1 MARVSQVTLILDAI
15 QHGDSKAADEL
26 LPLIYEELRRLA
38 THKMARE
45 APGQTLQ
52 PTALVHEAWLRL
64 VGDGDPG
71 WQNRAHFFAAA
82 AEAMRRILVDRAR
95 RKHALR
101 HGGSRARVEMD
112 ETALEAPADDEKV
125 LQVHDALEVLAAE
138 DSQKAEIVKLRFF
151 GGLSHEEIARERKD
165 CPPSLGGGQGAA
177 LPAHQGG
184 AMNHPVTC
192 NMKDNP
198 ISDRQQMRSFLNS
211 KMR

>member
-1 MARVSQVTLILDAI
+1 MTLILDAI

-38 THKMARE
+38 AHKMAHE

-82 AEAMRRILVDRAR
+82 AEAMRRVLIDRAR
-95 RKHALR
+95 RKLAFR
-101 HGGSRARVEMD
+101 RGGGQMRVEL
-112 ETALEAPADDEKV
+112 EESALEAPADDEKI

-138 DSQKAEIVKLRFF
+138 DPQKAEIVKLRFF
-151 GGLSHEEIARERKD
+151 GGLGHEEIATL
-165 CPPSLGGGQGAA
+165 LGVNEKTVRRHWEVAKVRLFQIIKAA
-177 LPAHQGG
+177 Q
-184 AMNHPVTC
+184 
-192 NMKDNP
+192 
-198 ISDRQQMRSFLNS
+198 
-211 KMR
+211 

>member
-1 MARVSQVTLILDAI
+1 MNDVTHLLEAVG
-15 QHGDSKAADEL
+15 HGDPKAAEEL

-64 VGDGDPG
+64 VGDGDSR

-82 AEAMRRILVDRAR
+82 AEAMRRILVDSAR

-101 HGGSRARVEMD
+101 HGGSQVRVEVD

-138 DSQKAEIVKLRFF
+138 DPQKAEIVKLRFF
-151 GGLSHEEIARERKD
+151 GGLSHKEIAQALSVNEKTVRRHWEVAKVRLFQVIK
-165 CPPSLGGGQGAA
+165 AA
-177 LPAHQGG
+177 Q
-184 AMNHPVTC
+184 
-192 NMKDNP
+192 
-198 ISDRQQMRSFLNS
+198 
-211 KMR
+211 